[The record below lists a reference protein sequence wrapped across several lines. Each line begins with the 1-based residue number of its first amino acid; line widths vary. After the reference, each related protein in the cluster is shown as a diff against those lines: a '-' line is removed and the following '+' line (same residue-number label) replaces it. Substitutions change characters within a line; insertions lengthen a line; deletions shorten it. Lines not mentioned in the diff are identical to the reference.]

1 MESNQEVT
9 SPQVTRLDEAMKSVQ
24 TAVGLDVTQ
33 LGDAIALG
41 TSIMQGNSLVY
52 TVCIFISLWL
62 LMLTVTQ
69 YTMQMRNSRTLR
81 ALVTLLNAVESQLK
95 PNDMSTPS
103 DITSLLDSEKIESAL
118 QCLDA
123 KMLQL
128 GTESQQLRTY
138 IAELQAGDKLN
149 NMDLTIQRVLD
160 LAGSTTKMMETWM
173 REVPPRI
180 KDIYNFTS
188 GLNTTHKAVSVM
200 ALDMQKSFSL
210 QETLSDGLLK
220 QGREALHYTQS
231 EQKAQAE
238 KLNELKQDQKAQA
251 EKVGELKVIAEE
263 LRNSV
268 KQVSLDVHVSRTK
281 SEQKQDALQ
290 KEFTGMAGHTQSSF
304 RGLNVL
310 IPSWKELKDIMNN
323 AIQYLVQANQH
334 DSKMKED
341 MQTLSESSVNVENR
355 ALRLES
361 QVAVLQETL
370 TEVQDTVLQVR
381 EAQNLHHEQLQQ
393 LLERTPKLPK
403 RTPPPTESA
412 APPQST
418 PQGTPPVNQ
427 APPPESHM
435 RFTQDSGQPIRLADH
450 LQSALPR
457 DSQTPIYM
465 LQQDPLAR
473 ISSAD
478 LIRALLSRGTF

>member
-9 SPQVTRLDEAMKSVQ
+9 SPHVTRLDEAMKSVQ

-41 TSIMQGNSLVY
+41 TSIMQGNTLVY
-52 TVCIFISLWL
+52 TVCIFLSLWL

-69 YTMQMRNSRTLR
+69 YTMQVRNSRTLR

-95 PNDMSTPS
+95 PNGMSAPQ

-118 QCLDA
+118 QCIDA

-149 NMDLTIQRVLD
+149 SMDLTMQRVLD

-231 EQKAQAE
+231 EQKSQAE

-281 SEQKQDALQ
+281 SEQKQEALQ

-427 APPPESHM
+427 VPPPESHM

-478 LIRALLSRGTF
+478 LIRTLLSRGTF

>member
-1 MESNQEVT
+1 
-9 SPQVTRLDEAMKSVQ
+9 
-24 TAVGLDVTQ
+24 
-33 LGDAIALG
+33 
-41 TSIMQGNSLVY
+41 
-52 TVCIFISLWL
+52 
-62 LMLTVTQ
+62 
-69 YTMQMRNSRTLR
+69 MQMRNSRTLR

-103 DITSLLDSEKIESAL
+103 PTSPSLLDSEKIESAL

-210 QETLSDGLLK
+210 QETLSDRPFEAG
-220 QGREALHYTQS
+220 QGSAPLH
-231 EQKAQAE
+231 AVGAE
-238 KLNELKQDQKAQA
+238 GPGWKNSTSSSRTRRLRLRKSGNSRF
-251 EKVGELKVIAEE
+251 IAEE

-304 RGLNVL
+304 R
-310 IPSWKELKDIMNN
+310 
-323 AIQYLVQANQH
+323 
-334 DSKMKED
+334 ED
-341 MQTLSESSVNVENR
+341 
-355 ALRLES
+355 
-361 QVAVLQETL
+361 
-370 TEVQDTVLQVR
+370 
-381 EAQNLHHEQLQQ
+381 
-393 LLERTPKLPK
+393 
-403 RTPPPTESA
+403 
-412 APPQST
+412 
-418 PQGTPPVNQ
+418 
-427 APPPESHM
+427 
-435 RFTQDSGQPIRLADH
+435 
-450 LQSALPR
+450 
-457 DSQTPIYM
+457 
-465 LQQDPLAR
+465 
-473 ISSAD
+473 
-478 LIRALLSRGTF
+478 